1 MHSYRSHLRCITTLV
16 LACCS
21 AAAFAADEPA
31 ATAPSPII
39 DPATPRTQA
48 MSQLLALARTH
59 PVPASV
65 TTIAGGRPVDIGKLA
80 AMRGGQDTNES
91 NTSVDGSV
99 HDNTA
104 DHVASGSNS
113 IDDGAFS
120 SASGLN
126 TVIQNSGSN
135 VLIQNGMSIQV
146 IFANPGQ

>member
-1 MHSYRSHLRCITTLV
+1 VVT
-16 LACCS
+16 AFGP
-21 AAAFAADEPA
+21 AAAFAAD
-31 ATAPSPII
+31 
-39 DPATPRTQA
+39 DPAVAAPPSIFGSATLQSQATP
-48 MSQLLALARTH
+48 QLPAPAPVE
-59 PVPASV
+59 PVPAS
-65 TTIAGGRPVDIGKLA
+65 TSTIGGGRPVDIGRLA

-91 NTSVDGSV
+91 STSVDGSV

-113 IDDGAFS
+113 ITGGAFA

-146 IFANPGQ
+146 IFANPGR